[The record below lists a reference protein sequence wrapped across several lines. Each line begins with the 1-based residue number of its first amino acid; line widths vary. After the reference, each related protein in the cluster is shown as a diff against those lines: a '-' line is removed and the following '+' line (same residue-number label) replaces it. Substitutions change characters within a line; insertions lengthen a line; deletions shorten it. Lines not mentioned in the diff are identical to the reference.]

1 MNAFPQFKNENVLQG
16 DLNVTIET
24 PHLKVYILRA
34 IKIFRSSN
42 RFCDVNFTRF
52 FVNNI
57 SIVGYCWVQLLFC
70 LIEETHIIFRWVRM
84 KFYLERVMLRLD
96 QKLSRFSEQIN
107 VCR

>member
-16 DLNVTIET
+16 DLIVTIET

-52 FVNNI
+52 FVNTCLLLATIGI
-57 SIVGYCWVQLLFC
+57 SCFFLL
-70 LIEETHIIFRWVRM
+70 
-84 KFYLERVMLRLD
+84 
-96 QKLSRFSEQIN
+96 N
-107 VCR
+107 